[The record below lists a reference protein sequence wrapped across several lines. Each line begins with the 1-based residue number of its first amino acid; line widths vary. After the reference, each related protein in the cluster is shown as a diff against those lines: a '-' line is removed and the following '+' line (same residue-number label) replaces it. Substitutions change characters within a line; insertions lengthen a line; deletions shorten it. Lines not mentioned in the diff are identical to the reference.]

1 MANERIW
8 YPIKDI
14 GTIGKYILNQLNDAE
29 KQYKIFKKA
38 KEKPG
43 SMNNELVNRMKKV
56 LTEQREY
63 ITLYEEQIF
72 KWNEE
77 VKNNFEKQEVLKLT
91 QVLKKLSKINQD
103 SLEMADYMSK
113 NTIENIML
121 MDDTELA
128 IKVLKEELSLP
139 KILSTVN
146 LRS

>member
-1 MANERIW
+1 MDNERIW

-14 GTIGKYILNQLNDAE
+14 GTIGKYILNQLNNAE

-63 ITLYEEQIF
+63 ITLYEEQVF

-121 MDDTELA
+121 TDDIELA
-128 IKVLKEELSLP
+128 IKALTEE
-139 KILSTVN
+139 
-146 LRS
+146 

>member
-1 MANERIW
+1 MDNERIW

-14 GTIGKYILNQLNDAE
+14 GTIGKYILNQLNDTE

-63 ITLYEEQIF
+63 ITLYEEQVF

-121 MDDTELA
+121 TDDIELA
-128 IKVLKEELSLP
+128 IKALTEE
-139 KILSTVN
+139 
-146 LRS
+146 

>member
-14 GTIGKYILNQLNDAE
+14 GMIGKYILNQLNDAE

-63 ITLYEEQIF
+63 ITLYEEQVF

-91 QVLKKLSKINQD
+91 QVLEKLSKINQD

-121 MDDTELA
+121 TDDIELA
-128 IKVLKEELSLP
+128 IKVLTEELSLP
-139 KILSTVN
+139 KRKMN
-146 LRS
+146 

>member
-1 MANERIW
+1 MDNERIW

-14 GTIGKYILNQLNDAE
+14 GTIGKYILNQLNNAE

-63 ITLYEEQIF
+63 ITLYEEQVF

-121 MDDTELA
+121 TDDIELA
-128 IKVLKEELSLP
+128 IKVLTEELSLP
-139 KILSTVN
+139 KRKMN
-146 LRS
+146 

>member
-1 MANERIW
+1 MDNERIW

-63 ITLYEEQIF
+63 ITLYEEQVF

-128 IKVLKEELSLP
+128 IKVLTEELSLP
-139 KILSTVN
+139 KRKMN
-146 LRS
+146 

>member
-1 MANERIW
+1 MDNERIW

-14 GTIGKYILNQLNDAE
+14 GTIGKYILNQLNNAE

-63 ITLYEEQIF
+63 ITLYEEQVF

-91 QVLKKLSKINQD
+91 QVLEKLSKINQD

-128 IKVLKEELSLP
+128 IKVLTEELSLP
-139 KILSTVN
+139 KRKMN
-146 LRS
+146 

>member
-1 MANERIW
+1 MDNERIW

-14 GTIGKYILNQLNDAE
+14 GTIGKYILNQLNDAQ

-63 ITLYEEQIF
+63 ITLYEEQVF

-121 MDDTELA
+121 TDDIELA
-128 IKVLKEELSLP
+128 IKALTEE
-139 KILSTVN
+139 
-146 LRS
+146 

>member
-1 MANERIW
+1 MDNERIW

-63 ITLYEEQIF
+63 ITLYEEQVF

-91 QVLKKLSKINQD
+91 QVLEKLSKINQD

-128 IKVLKEELSLP
+128 IKVLTEELSLP
-139 KILSTVN
+139 KRKMN
-146 LRS
+146 

>member
-1 MANERIW
+1 MDNERIW

-63 ITLYEEQIF
+63 ITLYEEQVF

-121 MDDTELA
+121 TDDIELA
-128 IKVLKEELSLP
+128 IKALTEE
-139 KILSTVN
+139 
-146 LRS
+146 

>member
-1 MANERIW
+1 MDNERIW

-14 GTIGKYILNQLNDAE
+14 GTIGKYILNQLKNAE

-63 ITLYEEQIF
+63 ITLYEEQVF

-121 MDDTELA
+121 TDDIELA
-128 IKVLKEELSLP
+128 IKALTEE
-139 KILSTVN
+139 
-146 LRS
+146 

>member
-1 MANERIW
+1 MDNERIW

-63 ITLYEEQIF
+63 ITLYEEQVF

-91 QVLKKLSKINQD
+91 QVLEKLSKINQD

-121 MDDTELA
+121 TDDIELA
-128 IKVLKEELSLP
+128 IKVLTEE
-139 KILSTVN
+139 
-146 LRS
+146 

>member
-1 MANERIW
+1 MDNERIW

-63 ITLYEEQIF
+63 ITLYEEQVF

-121 MDDTELA
+121 TDDIELA
-128 IKVLKEELSLP
+128 IKVLTEELSLP
-139 KILSTVN
+139 KRKMN
-146 LRS
+146 

>member
-1 MANERIW
+1 MDNERIW

-14 GTIGKYILNQLNDAE
+14 GTIGKYILNQLNNAE

-63 ITLYEEQIF
+63 ITLYEEQVF

-77 VKNNFEKQEVLKLT
+77 VKNNFENQEVLKLT

-121 MDDTELA
+121 TDDIELA
-128 IKVLKEELSLP
+128 IKALTEE
-139 KILSTVN
+139 
-146 LRS
+146 